1 MTDLAW
7 NKAFDL
13 LMQNEGGYV
22 NDPDDSGGETKFG
35 ICKRSYPD
43 EDIKNLTI
51 DRAKEIYRRDF
62 WLRAKCDRYP
72 DALSV
77 AVFDYAVNSGVSRAI
92 KDMQAA
98 MNLKADGVA
107 GNQTIGAA
115 NRLPLRPVLEAY
127 LDKRLNFLTGLKG
140 WKKYGGGWG
149 KRFQRVKKVCE
160 GLI

>member
-13 LMQNEGGYV
+13 LMENEGGYV

-149 KRFQRVKKVCE
+149 KRVQRVKKVCE